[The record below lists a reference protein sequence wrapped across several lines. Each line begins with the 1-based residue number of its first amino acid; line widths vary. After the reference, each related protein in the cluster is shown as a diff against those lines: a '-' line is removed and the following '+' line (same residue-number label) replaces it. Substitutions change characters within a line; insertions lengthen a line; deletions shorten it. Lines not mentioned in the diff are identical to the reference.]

1 MAIQDMKGTVSTTGM
16 VNSKPAK
23 IQAPD
28 MSKMKMPVTQKKEVP
43 PVKITGLRNTPKG
56 VTVDEAIETFKLST
70 GKEPENLQEV
80 EEFYKNRKLNKTVP
94 NKNNLLDKIQ
104 NLTNEDKAVLATVL
118 SPSVSSV
125 LGKIAPE
132 LNPLLTQF
140 TKEEENV
147 VLPVSIVKNFAS
159 RKYPGTEQESIQS
172 FVSDLA
178 GQMEQKTTVPPDA
191 QMVQAPESDVNYD
204 AIDSDAMTIA

>member
-1 MAIQDMKGTVSTTGM
+1 MAIKDMKGTVSTGRPTMTGM
-16 VNSKPAK
+16 MNQKPVE
-23 IQAPD
+23 QP
-28 MSKMKMPVTQKKEVP
+28 QEE
-43 PVKITGLRNTPKG
+43 GLLPK
-56 VTVDEAIETFKLST
+56 
-70 GKEPENLQEV
+70 V
-80 EEFYKNRKLNKTVP
+80 E
-94 NKNNLLDKIQ
+94 
-104 NLTNEDKAVLATVL
+104 NLTNEDKAVLSTVL
-118 SPSVSSV
+118 SPSVSKV
-125 LGKIAPE
+125 LRKIAPD

-191 QMVQAPESDVNYD
+191 QMVQAPESDVNYN

>member
-16 VNSKPAK
+16 VNNPPAK
-23 IQAPD
+23 IEAPD
-28 MSKMKMPVTQKKEVP
+28 MSKIKMPTADKTKQVVEKPAPQ
-43 PVKITGLRNTPKG
+43 NTPREEG
-56 VTVDEAIETFKLST
+56 L
-70 GKEPENLQEV
+70 LQKV
-80 EEFYKNRKLNKTVP
+80 E
-94 NKNNLLDKIQ
+94 
-104 NLTNEDKAVLATVL
+104 NLTNEDKAVLSTVL
-118 SPSVSSV
+118 SPSVSTV
-125 LGKIAPE
+125 LSKVAPE
-132 LNPLLTQF
+132 IEPLLKQF
-140 TKEEENV
+140 TKDEENV

>member
-1 MAIQDMKGTVSTTGM
+1 MAIQDMKGTVTTTGM
-16 VNSKPAK
+16 MNEKPVAK
-23 IQAPD
+23 APD
-28 MSKMKMPVTQKKEVP
+28 MSGIKMPTADKSKQVVEKPAPQ
-43 PVKITGLRNTPKG
+43 NTPREEG
-56 VTVDEAIETFKLST
+56 L
-70 GKEPENLQEV
+70 LQKV
-80 EEFYKNRKLNKTVP
+80 E
-94 NKNNLLDKIQ
+94 
-104 NLTNEDKAVLATVL
+104 NLTNEDKAVLSTVL
-118 SPSVSSV
+118 SPSVSTV
-125 LGKIAPE
+125 LSKVAPD
-132 LNPLLTQF
+132 LQPLLKQF
-140 TKEEENV
+140 TKDEENV

>member
-16 VNSKPAK
+16 VNNPPAK

-28 MSKMKMPVTQKKEVP
+28 MSKIKMPTADKPKQVTQK
-43 PVKITGLRNTPKG
+43 PVEQPQEEGL
-56 VTVDEAIETFKLST
+56 LS
-70 GKEPENLQEV
+70 KV
-80 EEFYKNRKLNKTVP
+80 E
-94 NKNNLLDKIQ
+94 
-104 NLTNEDKAVLATVL
+104 NLTNEDKAVLSTVL
-118 SPSVSSV
+118 SPSVSKV
-125 LGKIAPE
+125 LRKIAPD

-191 QMVQAPESDVNYD
+191 QMVQAPESNVNYN

>member
-16 VNSKPAK
+16 VNNPPAK

-28 MSKMKMPVTQKKEVP
+28 MSKIKMPTTDKPKQVTQK
-43 PVKITGLRNTPKG
+43 PVEQPQEEGLLPK
-56 VTVDEAIETFKLST
+56 
-70 GKEPENLQEV
+70 V
-80 EEFYKNRKLNKTVP
+80 E
-94 NKNNLLDKIQ
+94 
-104 NLTNEDKAVLATVL
+104 NLTNEDKAVLSTVL
-118 SPSVSSV
+118 SPSVSKV
-125 LGKIAPE
+125 LSKIAPD

-178 GQMEQKTTVPPDA
+178 GQMEQETTVPPDT
-191 QMVQAPESDVNYD
+191 QMAEATESDVNYD

>member
-1 MAIQDMKGTVSTTGM
+1 MAIKDMKGTVSTTGM
-16 VNSKPAK
+16 VNNPPPK

-28 MSKMKMPVTQKKEVP
+28 MSKIKMPTARKKAEPKQVVQK
-43 PVKITGLRNTPKG
+43 PVEQPQEEGL
-56 VTVDEAIETFKLST
+56 LS
-70 GKEPENLQEV
+70 KV
-80 EEFYKNRKLNKTVP
+80 
-94 NKNNLLDKIQ
+94 Q
-104 NLTNEDKAVLATVL
+104 NLTNEDKAVLSTVL
-118 SPSVSSV
+118 SPSVSKV
-125 LGKIAPE
+125 LGKIAPD

-140 TKEEENV
+140 TKDEENV

-178 GQMEQKTTVPPDA
+178 GQMEQETTVPPDT

-204 AIDSDAMTIA
+204 AIDSEAMPVT

>member
-28 MSKMKMPVTQKKEVP
+28 MSKMSSNQPLPQDPTKPVNPFQPKPTGPVLPKEE
-43 PVKITGLRNTPKG
+43 GLLPK
-56 VTVDEAIETFKLST
+56 
-70 GKEPENLQEV
+70 V
-80 EEFYKNRKLNKTVP
+80 E
-94 NKNNLLDKIQ
+94 
-104 NLTNEDKAVLATVL
+104 NLTNEDKAVLSTVL
-118 SPSVSSV
+118 SPSVSKV
-125 LGKIAPE
+125 LRKIAPD